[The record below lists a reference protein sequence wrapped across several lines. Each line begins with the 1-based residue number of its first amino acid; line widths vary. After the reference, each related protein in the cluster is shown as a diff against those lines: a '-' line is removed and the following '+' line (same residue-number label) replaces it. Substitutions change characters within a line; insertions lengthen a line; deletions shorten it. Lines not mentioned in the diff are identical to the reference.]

1 MSDLSAFLAQNA
13 LPVEHVKYAASKRF
27 IDPETKLPMEWEL
40 RALTSEEDETLRKDC
55 TRNVPVPMKK
65 NQYAPQLDTTKYIG
79 RLAASCVVFPD
90 LNDSALQ
97 DSYHAMGAESLLK
110 AMLLPGEYA
119 DLITEV
125 QSINGFDLDMG
136 EQVEE
141 AKN

>member
-27 IDPETKLPMEWEL
+27 IDPKTKLPMEWEL
-40 RALTSEEDETLRKDC
+40 RALTSEEDEALRKDC

-65 NQYAPQLDTTKYIG
+65 NQYAPPLATTKYIG
-79 RLAASCVVFPD
+79 RLAAACVVFPD

-136 EQVEE
+136 ERVEE